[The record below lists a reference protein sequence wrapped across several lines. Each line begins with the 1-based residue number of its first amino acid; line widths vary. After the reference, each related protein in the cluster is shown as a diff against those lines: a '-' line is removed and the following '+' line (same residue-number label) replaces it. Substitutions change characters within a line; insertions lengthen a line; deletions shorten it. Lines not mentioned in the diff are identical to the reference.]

1 MVRLSSRI
9 KWIYNPNKTHIH
21 EILRVTCVKLIY
33 TPMTKSQRQTK
44 IVYATTSKIWLCSPA
59 PYLAHDDRL

>member
-9 KWIYNPNKTHIH
+9 KWIYNPTKTHIH

-33 TPMTKSQRQTK
+33 TPMTKSQR
-44 IVYATTSKIWLCSPA
+44 
-59 PYLAHDDRL
+59 